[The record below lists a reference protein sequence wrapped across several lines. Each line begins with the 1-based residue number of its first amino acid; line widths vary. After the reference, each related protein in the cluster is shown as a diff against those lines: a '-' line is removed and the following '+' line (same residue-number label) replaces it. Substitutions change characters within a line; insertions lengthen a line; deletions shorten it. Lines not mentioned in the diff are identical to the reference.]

1 MADGR
6 AEQGRAMSATER
18 THLPTAGEIAL
29 QIFVQD
35 TPETVGSRKVSVGSG
50 GSATYSFLRQV
61 FAGGLPSGFGIAE
74 VGVWHGDTSVLL
86 AELLP
91 DDGFLHIFDYDPIV
105 QSTKRRLADAGY
117 TNVSAFG
124 CSMKSRDSY
133 NWSLMKL
140 IASNPLP
147 IYDYIFLDGSHTWDI
162 DGLAF
167 LLLDRLLKPGGFMDF
182 DDYGWTMADSPTLN
196 PTVSPHILDWF
207 TAEQIQ
213 TPHVALIVELL
224 AKRDNRYK
232 EIISNKIFRK
242 ITA

>member
-1 MADGR
+1 
-6 AEQGRAMSATER
+6 
-18 THLPTAGEIAL
+18 
-29 QIFVQD
+29 
-35 TPETVGSRKVSVGSG
+35 
-50 GSATYSFLRQV
+50 
-61 FAGGLPSGFGIAE
+61 
-74 VGVWHGDTSVLL
+74 
-86 AELLP
+86 
-91 DDGFLHIFDYDPIV
+91 
-105 QSTKRRLADAGY
+105 
-117 TNVSAFG
+117 
-124 CSMKSRDSY
+124 
-133 NWSLMKL
+133 MKL

-182 DDYGWTMADSPTLN
+182 DDYGWTMADLPTLN

-207 TAEQIQ
+207 TEEQIQ